1 MNEIAKRI
9 KVSIGEELAG
19 IVKYSDLLAEL
30 KGKGSKQNLRIVKEI
45 INDEYTHVEAL
56 IEILDIQGVNTEEY
70 KRRLLYAKRMIEE
83 L

>member
-1 MNEIAKRI
+1 MNEFAKRI
-9 KVSIGEELAG
+9 KVSIGEELAD

-30 KGKGSKQNLRIVKEI
+30 KGKGSKRNIRIVKEI

-56 IEILDIQGVNTEEY
+56 IEVLDIQGVNTEEY